1 MRPATNDRPAFRE
14 WMRVELSTKTY
25 PRSSA
30 SHALIEAIRLAER
43 LRSRGYFVDAADEFE
58 FAAAILRCLD
68 ELPTDLEVTRVG

>member
-1 MRPATNDRPAFRE
+1 MRPATDDRPAFRE
-14 WMRVELSTKTY
+14 WMREQISMKTY
-25 PRSSA
+25 PRHSA

-68 ELPTDLEVTRVG
+68 ELPENLEVERVG